1 MKKIKLLLF
10 VLSVFVTLQ
19 NNAQT
24 PQISKSAII
33 ETVNNQKF
41 YIHTVQPKETLYS
54 ICKAYGVSSQ
64 DVISNN
70 SNIESGLAIGQTIK
84 IPVSVE
90 STQNKTQT
98 TAPATQVPIE
108 KSKEKIQVNSQDFYI
123 HIIQQG
129 QTLYSLTKLYNVT
142 SQSILDANPGLT
154 ANLPIGSKILI
165 PSSNTATATTQ
176 EKTTQ
181 VVSEAPQIKKVEVTN
196 VTEVP
201 KGLARQNADIAQKE
215 VEPQK
220 EPQVEK
226 THFEM
231 PKLGA
236 KKQSIRVALILPFF
250 LDMNSIQNND
260 VEILNKRKEIYPNT
274 YIFMEYYEG
283 ALVAL
288 DSIRKMGIQVNL
300 EVYDSNKDSANI
312 QDILTK
318 LKPENLDLII
328 GPVFPNSFAL
338 AAEYAQKHKI
348 PIVSPLSSEEIV
360 NKSNPYIIQVNSP
373 QRYRFQEIGKYAS
386 QFQNCTVI
394 HVYNSVDLEQDQVN
408 ECKRIFTT
416 SFADSI
422 KKNNIQI
429 KEVYFPKQGIAGL
442 EKMLNPNGKNII
454 VVFSRNQAFVN
465 NLVTKLYQYSKKY
478 DINLLGLP
486 NWEKYENLELDFLFD
501 LQFQFVANG
510 YVDYS
515 QPQVKS
521 FVLDYRNLY
530 KIEPTKYSFQGFDQ
544 MLYFSKAI
552 IESGNSLPT
561 YIITKPLVGL
571 YESYNFVKEPNAG
584 IVNSSAS
591 MIQYTKSN
599 ERKTIDS
606 IQDSSEQDK

>member
-1 MKKIKLLLF
+1 M
-10 VLSVFVTLQ
+10 LSVLVTLQ
-19 NNAQT
+19 NYAQT
-24 PQISKSAII
+24 PQISKSSII

-41 YIHTVQPKETLYS
+41 YIHTVQPKETLYA
-54 ICKAYGVSSQ
+54 ICRTYGVSTQ

-70 SNIESGLAIGQTIK
+70 SNIESGLVIGQTIK

-90 STQNKTQT
+90 STQSKPQPTAQVT
-98 TAPATQVPIE
+98 TAPIE

-123 HIIQQG
+123 HVIQQG
-129 QTLYSLTKLYNVT
+129 QTLYSLTKLYSVT

-154 ANLPIGSKILI
+154 VNLPIGSKILI
-165 PSSNTATATTQ
+165 PSNNTITANQ
-176 EKTTQ
+176 EKTQ
-181 VVSEAPQIKKVEVTN
+181 VVAEAPKVNEV
-196 VTEVP
+196 VPPKEVP
-201 KGLARQNADIAQKE
+201 VQTAQVVQKE
-215 VEPQK
+215 VVQQK

-226 THFEM
+226 AHFEM
-231 PKLGA
+231 PKLGS

-288 DSIRKMGIQVNL
+288 DSIRKMGVQVNL

-312 QDILTK
+312 QEILSK

-373 QRYRFQEIGKYAS
+373 QRFRFQEIGKYAS
-386 QFQNCTVI
+386 QFQNCNVI
-394 HVYNSVDLEQDQVN
+394 HVYNSVDLEQEQVN

-416 SFADSI
+416 MFADSI
-422 KKNNIQI
+422 KKHNIQI

-442 EKMLNPNGKNII
+442 EKMLNPTGKNII

-521 FVLDYRNLY
+521 FVQEYRNLY

-552 IESGNSLPT
+552 IESGNALPA
-561 YIITKPLVGL
+561 YIISKPHVGL
-571 YESYNFVKEPNAG
+571 YESYSFVKESNAG

-591 MIQYTKSN
+591 MIQYTKTN
-599 ERKTIDS
+599 ERKTVDS
-606 IQDSSEQDK
+606 IQEISEQDK

>member
-1 MKKIKLLLF
+1 M
-10 VLSVFVTLQ
+10 LSVLVTLQ
-19 NNAQT
+19 NYAQT

-41 YIHTVQPKETLYS
+41 YIHTVQPKETLYA
-54 ICKAYGVSSQ
+54 ICRAYGVSTQ

-90 STQNKTQT
+90 SAQNKTQT
-98 TAPATQVPIE
+98 TATTTQVPIE

-129 QTLYSLTKLYNVT
+129 QTLYSLTKLYNIS

-165 PSSNTATATTQ
+165 PSSNTTTTTTQ
-176 EKTTQ
+176 EKTAQ
-181 VVSEAPQIKKVEVTN
+181 VVVETPKVSEVVQQKEVSIQTA
-196 VTEVP
+196 EVV
-201 KGLARQNADIAQKE
+201 QKE
-215 VEPQK
+215 VEVKK

-226 THFEM
+226 AHFEM

-288 DSIRKMGIQVNL
+288 DSIRKMGVQVNL

-312 QDILTK
+312 QEILSK

-394 HVYNSVDLEQDQVN
+394 HVYNSVDLEQEQVN

-416 SFADSI
+416 TYADSI

-442 EKMLNPNGKNII
+442 EKMLNPSGKNII

-486 NWEKYENLELDFLFD
+486 NWEKYENLELDFLFN

-510 YVDYS
+510 FVDYS

-521 FVLDYRNLY
+521 FVQDYRNLY

-544 MLYFSKAI
+544 VLYFSKAI
-552 IESGNSLPT
+552 VESGNALPS
-561 YIITKPLVGL
+561 YIISKPHVGL
-571 YESYNFVKEPNAG
+571 YESYNFVKESNAG

-599 ERKTIDS
+599 ERKTVDS
-606 IQDSSEQDK
+606 IQEISEQDK